1 MGASITQQNEL
12 VDRARKLN
20 KNCFVFK
27 VDFEKTYD
35 SLSWDCLDY
44 MLGHLGFRDKWRKWI
59 HAIVSSSFTSVLVNG
74 SLTTQ
79 FKFRRGLK

>member
-1 MGASITQQNEL
+1 VGASITQQNEL

-35 SLSWDCLDY
+35 SLSWDFLDY
-44 MLGHLGFRDKWRKWI
+44 MLGHLGFRDKWRK
-59 HAIVSSSFTSVLVNG
+59 
-74 SLTTQ
+74 
-79 FKFRRGLK
+79 